1 MAFLLATQRCY
12 AIIAANINRNL
23 EVKMSKLNKDYVLYT
38 FAIMLF
44 CWGACVVCSL
54 NGISLDK
61 NYLLYIPYLLGGWSP
76 TIASFIAL
84 KKNKEVSSLKE
95 WLKNIFDFKHNIF
108 SYSLV
113 LVLVILFFLPQCLI
127 SGYESGA
134 PLFAVIVMI
143 PMMIF
148 AGGLE
153 EAGWRYILQ
162 PELEKKCSFILSTII
177 VSVVWWLWHM
187 PLFFIKGV
195 AQYGQDYLAFG
206 LNVLGLSFAL
216 ANIRKNTGSVWLCVL
231 FHCIINSL
239 SGVYIVNGNIWGNI
253 AAAIILVLFS
263 YAMTK
268 INSIK
273 KIFS

>member
-1 MAFLLATQRCY
+1 
-12 AIIAANINRNL
+12 
-23 EVKMSKLNKDYVLYT
+23 
-38 FAIMLF
+38 
-44 CWGACVVCSL
+44 
-54 NGISLDK
+54 
-61 NYLLYIPYLLGGWSP
+61 
-76 TIASFIAL
+76 
-84 KKNKEVSSLKE
+84 
-95 WLKNIFDFKHNIF
+95 
-108 SYSLV
+108 
-113 LVLVILFFLPQCLI
+113 
-127 SGYESGA
+127 
-134 PLFAVIVMI
+134 
-143 PMMIF
+143 
-148 AGGLE
+148 
-153 EAGWRYILQ
+153 
-162 PELEKKCSFILSTII
+162 
-177 VSVVWWLWHM
+177 M

-253 AAAIILVLFS
+253 AAAILLVLFS